1 MQHSG
6 DMATQPGSTTSTIA
20 QAGFDR
26 SILYTI
32 ISFSYRI
39 YRNFS
44 FIFITDA
51 ELQHNSNLGS
61 SLYNTFICLIILN
74 ENRNTI

>member
-26 SILYTI
+26 SILYNGFAI

-39 YRNFS
+39 YKNF
-44 FIFITDA
+44 FY
-51 ELQHNSNLGS
+51 LLLPMPN
-61 SLYNTFICLIILN
+61 YNTTQI
-74 ENRNTI
+74 

>member
-6 DMATQPGSTTSTIA
+6 DTATQPGSTTSTIA

-26 SILYTI
+26 SILYNGFAI

-39 YRNFS
+39 YKNFFYS
-44 FIFITDA
+44 YYQCRITTQ
-51 ELQHNSNLGS
+51 LKFRL
-61 SLYNTFICLIILN
+61 
-74 ENRNTI
+74 